1 MQDLSSVCP
10 ALNHTICHF
19 VEMTPFASSCSINTL
34 ASIFFVDDEWVESQF
49 QAIRPNQTNWAGL
62 KPIYHFHRTHIN
74 SSPENPQFE
83 TLADSPTGPNYAV
96 AKPLRTVNATMARI
110 KVHELRQKSKADL
123 LSQLKDLKAEL
134 ALLRVAKVTGG
145 APNKL
150 SKIKVVRL
158 SIAQVLTVISQK
170 QKAALRDAY
179 KKKKYLP
186 LDLRPKKTRAI
197 RRKLT
202 KHQASL
208 KTERQKKKEMYFP
221 LRKYAIKV

>member
-1 MQDLSSVCP
+1 MVLRFGSFLPVARSP
-10 ALNHTICHF
+10 APAN
-19 VEMTPFASSCSINTL
+19 PKPQSPR
-34 ASIFFVDDEWVESQF
+34 DERE
-49 QAIRPNQTNWAGL
+49 
-62 KPIYHFHRTHIN
+62 
-74 SSPENPQFE
+74 
-83 TLADSPTGPNYAV
+83 
-96 AKPLRTVNATMARI
+96 MARI
-110 KVHELRQKSKADL
+110 KVHELRQKSKVDL
-123 LSQLKDLKAEL
+123 LAQLKDLKAEL

-170 QKAALRDAY
+170 QKTALREAY
-179 KKKKYLP
+179 KNKKYLP

-197 RRKLT
+197 RRRLT

-208 KTERQKKKEMYFP
+208 KTEKQKKKEMYFP

>member
-1 MQDLSSVCP
+1 MGR
-10 ALNHTICHF
+10 
-19 VEMTPFASSCSINTL
+19 
-34 ASIFFVDDEWVESQF
+34 SQSM
-49 QAIRPNQTNWAGL
+49 IHETSQT
-62 KPIYHFHRTHIN
+62 
-74 SSPENPQFE
+74 
-83 TLADSPTGPNYAV
+83 
-96 AKPLRTVNATMARI
+96 RI
-110 KVHELRQKSKADL
+110 KVHELRQKTKADL

-170 QKAALRDAY
+170 QKAALREAY

-197 RRKLT
+197 RRRLT

-208 KTERQKKKEMYFP
+208 KTERLKKKEMYFP
-221 LRKYAIKV
+221 MRKYAIKFCDSAVIGAFLVQGLIVGMALIPQYGLSD